1 MNATLF
7 IDRELDPADPGLA
20 GLCGVSAYFRI
31 PTSVAALRRELSLT
45 KLADYSD
52 IVRAAQSLGLRAR
65 WIKTLT
71 KERLARLPAPSL
83 VKLQDRGFCVFGGV
97 TSAKTYRIVDPVTRT
112 PRDIALDDLFS
123 TIEPQAILLARKAG
137 GPGINPRSFS
147 MRWFLPTIWRY
158 RHPLSHV
165 LLASFFVQMFA
176 LLTPLIF
183 QGIIDKVLSHKSYDT
198 LLVLVGALAV
208 IGFFDVVLQY
218 LRTYALSHTSN
229 RIDVELGCR
238 LFAHLFALPVSY
250 FETRAAGQT
259 VARVRELETIR
270 AFITG
275 QGLFSVIDL
284 FFAFVFVVVLIAYSW
299 KLSLIVLFS
308 IPLYV
313 AVAAV
318 LRPPLREKIEEKF
331 NRGAESQQMLVEA
344 VVGAQT
350 IKAFAIEP
358 AMRTQ
363 WEEKLAAYVRSSF
376 DATLLQAGGQS
387 VIQYIS
393 KLTTAALLLFGAKAV
408 IDGDLSVGEFV
419 AFNMIASQVWQPVL
433 RLSQIWQDLQ
443 QIQISLE
450 RLGDILNASPES
462 QSDPAGGLPPIH
474 GHIALNKVSFS
485 YRPDAPDVLR
495 DVSIII
501 RPGEVV
507 GIYGSSGSGK
517 STLAKLIQNSYTPHE
532 GQVLI
537 DGIDVQHSPPAWLRS
552 QIGVV
557 LQDTLLFNRSIR
569 DNIAIANPSLSAAQ
583 VIAVARLSGAHEF
596 IAKLPKGYDTVIE
609 ERGANLSGGQR
620 QRIAIARALAANPPV
635 LILDEATSAL
645 DYESERL
652 IQQNMREIIKG
663 RTVIII
669 AHRLETLRICS
680 RIIGLQNGRVVEDGS
695 PANLLKSK
703 GLYASLWATQH
714 NTEMAS

>member
-1 MNATLF
+1 MNATVPF
-7 IDRELDPADPGLA
+7 ENYKDVVDPGLA
-20 GLCGVSAYFRI
+20 GICGVSAYFRI
-31 PTSVAALRRELSLT
+31 ATSVDELRRKLSLT
-45 KLADYSD
+45 RSSDYPD
-52 IVRAAQSLGLRAR
+52 LVRAAHSVGLRAK
-65 WIKTLT
+65 WIKKLT
-71 KERLARLPAPSL
+71 KDRLARLPAPCL
-83 VKLQDRGFCVFGGV
+83 LKLQDRGFCVFGGV
-97 TSAKTYRIVDPVTRT
+97 TPTQTYRIVDPVMKT
-112 PRDIALDDLFS
+112 PCDVTLDELFS
-123 TIEPQAILLARKAG
+123 AIEPQALLLARKVG
-137 GPGINPRSFS
+137 GPGVNPNTFS

-158 RHPLSHV
+158 RKPLSHV

-176 LLTPLIF
+176 LLTPVFF
-183 QGIIDKVLSHKSYDT
+183 QVIIDKVLSHKSYDT
-198 LLVLVGALAV
+198 LLVLVGALV
-208 IGFFDVVLQY
+208 VTGFFDVFLQY
-218 LRTYALSHTSN
+218 LRSYALSHTSN

-238 LFAHLFALPVSY
+238 LFAHLFELPVSY

-275 QGLFSVIDL
+275 QGLFSLIDL
-284 FFAFVFVVVLIAYSW
+284 FFAVVFVLVLIAYSW

-313 AVAAV
+313 AVAAFM
-318 LRPPLREKIEEKF
+318 RPPLREKIEEKF

-358 AMRTQ
+358 SMRTH
-363 WEEKLAAYVRSSF
+363 WEEKLAAYVRASF

-387 VIQYIS
+387 AIQYIS

-408 IDGDLSVGEFV
+408 IDGDLTVGEFV

-443 QIQISLE
+443 QIQISVE

-462 QSDPAGGLPPIH
+462 QGDPVGGLPPIR
-474 GHIALNKVSFS
+474 GEITLSKVSFS
-485 YRPDAPDVLR
+485 YRPDAHDVLR
-495 DVSIII
+495 DMSITIQ
-501 RPGEVV
+501 PGEVI
-507 GIYGSSGSGK
+507 GIYGPSGSGK
-517 STLAKLIQNSYTPHE
+517 STLAKLIQNFYTPRE

-537 DGIDVQHSPPAWLRS
+537 DGMDVRHVPPAWLRS

-569 DNIAIANPSLSAAQ
+569 DNIAIANPSLSAGQ
-583 VIAVARLSGAHEF
+583 VIAVGRLSGTHEF

-609 ERGANLSGGQR
+609 ERGTNLSGGQR
-620 QRIAIARALAANPPV
+620 QRIAIARALATNPPV
-635 LILDEATSAL
+635 MILDEATSAL

-652 IQQNMREIIKG
+652 IQQNMREIIRG

-669 AHRLETLRICS
+669 AHRLQTLRLCS
-680 RIIGLQNGRVVEDGS
+680 RIIGLQNGRIVEDGTH
-695 PANLLKSK
+695 ADLLNRKS
-703 GLYASLWATQH
+703 LYASLWALQH
-714 NTEMAS
+714 DTVMAP

>member
-1 MNATLF
+1 MHAKA
-7 IDRELDPADPGLA
+7 DMERYEHVVDPGLA

-31 PTSVAALRRELSLT
+31 PTSIEELRRELSLA
-45 KLADYSD
+45 KLADYPD
-52 IVRAAQSLGLRAR
+52 LMRAAKTIGLRAR
-65 WIKTLT
+65 WVKKLT
-71 KERLARLPAPSL
+71 KERLAKLPAPCL
-83 VKLQDRGFCVFGGV
+83 IKLKTSGFRVFGGV
-97 TSAKTYRIVDPVTRT
+97 TPDQTYRVVDPVTRT
-112 PRDIALDDLFS
+112 PCDVSLDELFS
-123 TIEPQAILLARKAG
+123 AIEPQAILLARKAG
-137 GPGINPRSFS
+137 GPGVSPRAFS

-158 RHPLSHV
+158 RRPLSHV
-165 LLASFFVQMFA
+165 LLASMFVQMFA
-176 LLTPLIF
+176 LLSPVFF
-183 QGIIDKVLSHKSYDT
+183 QVIIDKVLGHKSYDT
-198 LLVLVGALAV
+198 LLVLVLALAV
-208 IGFFDVVLQY
+208 IGFFDVFLQY

-238 LFAHLFALPVSY
+238 LFAHLFQLPLSY

-270 AFITG
+270 SFLTG

-284 FFAFVFVVVLIAYSW
+284 FFAFVFIAVLIAYSW
-299 KLSLIVLFS
+299 KLALIVVFS
-308 IPLYV
+308 IPLY
-313 AVAAV
+313 AVIAAF

-358 AMRTQ
+358 AMRIQ
-363 WEEKLAAYVRSSF
+363 WEEKLAAYVRASF

-387 VIQYIS
+387 AIQYIS

-419 AFNMIASQVWQPVL
+419 AFNMIAGQVWQPVL

-443 QIQISLE
+443 QIQISVE
-450 RLGDILNASPES
+450 RLGDILNASPEC
-462 QSDPAGGLPPIH
+462 QSDPVGGLPPIQ
-474 GHIALNKVSFS
+474 GEIALSKVSFS

-495 DVSIII
+495 DVSMVI

-507 GIYGSSGSGK
+507 GIYGPSGSGK
-517 STLAKLIQNSYTPHE
+517 STLAKLIQNFYTPRE

-537 DGIDVQHSPPAWLRS
+537 DGSDVRHVPPAWLRT

-569 DNIAIANPSLSAAQ
+569 DNIAIANPTMSAAQ
-583 VIAVARLSGAHEF
+583 VIVVARLSGAHEF

-609 ERGANLSGGQR
+609 ERGVNLSGGQR
-620 QRIAIARALAANPPV
+620 QRIAIARALATNPPV

-652 IQQNMREIIKG
+652 VQQNMREIIKG

-669 AHRLETLRICS
+669 AHRLQTLRILLAPRRS
-680 RIIGLQNGRVVEDGS
+680 AKRPDRRGRDARQASELQR
-695 PANLLKSK
+695 
-703 GLYASLWATQH
+703 SLCIAVGH
-714 NTEMAS
+714 AAP